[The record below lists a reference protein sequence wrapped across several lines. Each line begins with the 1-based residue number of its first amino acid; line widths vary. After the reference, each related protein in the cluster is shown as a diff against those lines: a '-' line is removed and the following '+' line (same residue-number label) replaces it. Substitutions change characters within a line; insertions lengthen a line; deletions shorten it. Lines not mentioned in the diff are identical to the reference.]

1 ESLPGADRIF
11 AGWWMSGAMRRP
23 RTRESPLPSRVR
35 VREFGKGGGT
45 PILLLHGFTG
55 SSEAWGGK
63 ILQTLGHHTR
73 VLAVDLPGH
82 GSAIPLPASR
92 GVGFE
97 QVVGDL
103 VGALS
108 TRGIAR
114 ADWVGYSMGGRIALA
129 AAAGHPSRVRRLVL
143 ESASPGLEWE
153 ADRTERR
160 RADERLASTIESRGI
175 DWFVEH
181 WMSLPLFASQAS
193 LPEPLLT
200 EARERRRANDP
211 ASLAAALRLLG
222 TGSQPSFWDELEGMT
237 VPTLLLTGALDE
249 KFVAI
254 ADAMSERMPRAR
266 HERVAGVGHT
276 VHLEAPHRW
285 LDAVCGFLSRDSD

>member
-1 ESLPGADRIF
+1 
-11 AGWWMSGAMRRP
+11 MSGGMRQP
-23 RTRESPLPSRVR
+23 RTRESPPPSTVR
-35 VREFGKGGGT
+35 VREFGRGGGT

-55 SSEAWGGK
+55 SSKAWGGE
-63 ILQTLGHHTR
+63 ILETLGQHTR

-82 GSAIPLPASR
+82 GSATPLLASR

-103 VGALS
+103 LGALS
-108 TRGIAR
+108 ARGIAR

-143 ESASPGLEWE
+143 ESASPGLEGE
-153 ADRTERR
+153 VDRTERR
-160 RADERLASTIESRGI
+160 KADERLATAIESRGI
-175 DWFVEH
+175 DWFVDH
-181 WMSLPLFASQAS
+181 WMSLSLFASQAS
-193 LPEPLLT
+193 LPEPVLI
-200 EARERRRANDP
+200 EARARRRANDP

-222 TGSQPSFWDELEGMT
+222 TGFQPSFWDELEGMT

-254 ADAMSERMPRAR
+254 ANTMSERMPRAR
-266 HERVAGVGHT
+266 HDSVAGVGHT

-285 LDAVCGFLSRDSD
+285 LDAVSGFLTRDSD